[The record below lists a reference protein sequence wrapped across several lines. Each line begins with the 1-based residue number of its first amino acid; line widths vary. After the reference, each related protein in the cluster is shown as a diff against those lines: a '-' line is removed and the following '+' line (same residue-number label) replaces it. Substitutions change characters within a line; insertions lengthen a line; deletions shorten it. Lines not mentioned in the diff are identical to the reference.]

1 MTVKVVVLYGQ
12 PADPAA
18 FDEHYFN
25 VHLPLCAKIPGL
37 ERTETAKLVAALDG
51 GEASF
56 YRLTELYFP
65 DADTM
70 GAAMGGPEGQA
81 TNADFAAIAPEGTR
95 LYMADVN

>member
-1 MTVKVVVLYGQ
+1 MTIKVVVMYGQ

-25 VHLPLCAKIPGL
+25 VHLPLCAKIPGI
-37 ERTETAKLVAALDG
+37 ERTETAKMLAPLDG
-51 GEASF
+51 GDAAI
-56 YRLTELYFP
+56 YRITELYFP

-70 GAAMGGPEGQA
+70 GASMSGPEGQA

-95 LYMADVN
+95 LYLSEVN